1 MTVDTDTLLLQQ
13 LQPRADNCRE
23 GGMISARWTSV
34 SEADHQAG
42 RRGQEA
48 HLSCLVCRCPVPVCP
63 RWPDSAR
70 PLSRKSLEMARCRGR
85 WSDFWQTPDPPPA
98 CDTPM
103 AWNYPAMIGPLPR
116 CLRRGP
122 QGKKKKKRQTLSH
135 RVLPREEEEPVC
147 LSVCPCIHLIHP
159 LSLIP
164 PPPQLHYLRQAS
176 RLLLYC
182 LSTLPMYLHLTIQ
195 YLPVSALS
203 DALGLCGTAI
213 PQRAKSA
220 HSQVTSRGP
229 QHALRTSF

>member
-1 MTVDTDTLLLQQ
+1 
-13 LQPRADNCRE
+13 
-23 GGMISARWTSV
+23 MISARWTSV

-147 LSVCPCIHLIHP
+147 LSVCPCIHLIHL

-164 PPPQLHYLRQAS
+164 PPNSTISDKPPVSYSTVCLPYLCTYI
-176 RLLLYC
+176 LLY
-182 LSTLPMYLHLTIQ
+182 STYQLAPCQMPLVYAARPSPNGQNQPIL
-195 YLPVSALS
+195 
-203 DALGLCGTAI
+203 
-213 PQRAKSA
+213 K
-220 HSQVTSRGP
+220 
-229 QHALRTSF
+229 

>member
-1 MTVDTDTLLLQQ
+1 
-13 LQPRADNCRE
+13 
-23 GGMISARWTSV
+23 MISARWTSV

-122 QGKKKKKRQTLSH
+122 QGKKKKEETDTFTHTLTQ
-135 RVLPREEEEPVC
+135 RERPRGLAEGGGGARLSVC
-147 LSVCPCIHLIHP
+147 LSMHP
-159 LSLIP
+159 SHPPPLFIP
-164 PPPQLHYLRQAS
+164 PPPPTPLSPTSLPSPTLLSVYLTYVPTSYYSTYQLAPCQMPLVYAARPSPNGQNQPIL
-176 RLLLYC
+176 
-182 LSTLPMYLHLTIQ
+182 
-195 YLPVSALS
+195 
-203 DALGLCGTAI
+203 
-213 PQRAKSA
+213 K
-220 HSQVTSRGP
+220 
-229 QHALRTSF
+229 

>member
-1 MTVDTDTLLLQQ
+1 
-13 LQPRADNCRE
+13 
-23 GGMISARWTSV
+23 MISARWTSV

-122 QGKKKKKRQTLSH
+122 QGKKK
-135 RVLPREEEEPVC
+135 EEETDTLTQGLAEGGGGARLSVC
-147 LSVCPCIHLIHP
+147 LSMHP
-159 LSLIP
+159 SHPPPLFNSP
-164 PPPQLHYLRQAS
+164 PPPNSTISDKPPVSSSTVCLPYLCTYI
-176 RLLLYC
+176 LLY
-182 LSTLPMYLHLTIQ
+182 STYQLAPCQMPLVYAARPSPNGQNQPIL
-195 YLPVSALS
+195 
-203 DALGLCGTAI
+203 
-213 PQRAKSA
+213 K
-220 HSQVTSRGP
+220 
-229 QHALRTSF
+229 